1 MAPNKKTAS
10 HSPNEI
16 LAAQR
21 EYAKKVHKSL
31 RRSNKGAY
39 KSIIFAFPPQAAVD
53 FISPS
58 AAETMLKLH
67 SLFLFAINS
76 DEDKLIWGLYSD
88 AYKSVRDEFAGI
100 EQDCKGTKVDFLDIC
115 NLIMEKTPRLIFDD
129 RKNGRGGRRYHFEY
143 ELSDLAIS
151 LPSKY
156 EMEMPN
162 ENHITV
168 IKEHFSKFGVQF

>member
-21 EYAKKVHKSL
+21 EYAKKVHKSI
-31 RRSNKGAY
+31 RRSNKGGY

-53 FISPS
+53 LIGPS
-58 AAETMLKLH
+58 QAEAMSKLH
-67 SLFLFAINS
+67 FLFLFAINS

-100 EQDCKGTKVDFLDIC
+100 EQACKGTKVDFLDIC
-115 NLIMEKTPRLIFDD
+115 NLIMEKTPRFIFDD
-129 RKNGRGGRRYHFEY
+129 RNKGRGGRYHFEK

-151 LPSKY
+151 LRSKY

-162 ENHITV
+162 EYHITV
-168 IKEHFSKFGVQF
+168 IKEHFSRFGVQF